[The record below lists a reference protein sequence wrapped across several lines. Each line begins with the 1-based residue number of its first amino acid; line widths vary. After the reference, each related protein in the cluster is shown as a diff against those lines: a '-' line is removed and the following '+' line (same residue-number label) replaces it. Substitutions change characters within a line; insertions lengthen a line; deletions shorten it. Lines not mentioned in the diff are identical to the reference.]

1 MFQNPILNI
10 VFSTVCVYVFIVVA
24 IRLFGKK
31 ELSQLS
37 VVDLVFILLISNAVQ
52 NAMVGSDSSLLGGLV
67 AAGSLFIVNYLYKL
81 LVYKFPKLGRIMQGE
96 PMLLIYRGKLYQ
108 KNIEKAKFTLDE
120 LKEAVREHG
129 VEKFEDVDLAMLETD
144 GNISIIS
151 NDFQQRS
158 VKKRAPKRLNNKNQQ

>member
-52 NAMVGSDSSLLGGLV
+52 NAMVGSDSSLLGGLI
-67 AAGSLFIVNYLYKL
+67 AAGSLFVVNYLYKL
-81 LVYKFPKLGRIMQGE
+81 LVYKFPKLGRVMQGE
-96 PMLLIYRGKLYQ
+96 PMLLIYKGKLYQ
-108 KNIEKAKFTLDE
+108 KNIEKAKFTMDE

-129 VEKFEDVDLAMLETD
+129 VEKLEDVDLAMLETD

-158 VKKRAPKRLNNKNQQ
+158 VKKRLPKRLNNKNQQ